1 MIDAVPLQI
10 SRTYL
15 SHVDELLPG
24 LIDGLY
30 LEGSAALGDFHF
42 GASDV
47 DFVALCSRKPNT
59 DELLSLRKVH
69 HLVSEDYKRPFFDG
83 IYVTRD
89 ELTKDPARLTTI
101 PVCHD
106 HTFYPEAPDGWL
118 NPITWHILATHGV
131 SVRGP
136 RLGELHIWQ
145 DKSALIDWCRKNIDT
160 YWLAKLERAKQPLTK
175 ASFELL
181 SDWGIAWTVLGLPR
195 LHYTIST
202 GDVVSKTEA
211 GQYALRV
218 FPEQYHQLIN
228 EALRIRSQHKSA
240 SLYSSRLQRR
250 RDALNFAEFIIKD
263 LKVNSKN

>member
-15 SHVDELLPG
+15 DHVDELLPG
-24 LIDGLY
+24 FIDGLY
-30 LEGSAALGDFHF
+30 LEGSIALGDFHSNS
-42 GASDV
+42 SDI
-47 DFVALCSRKPNT
+47 DFVALCSRKLSNN
-59 DELLSLRKVH
+59 ELLSLREVH
-69 HLVSEDYKRPFFDG
+69 RLVSKAHKRPFFDG

-118 NPITWHILATHGV
+118 NPVTWHVLATHGV

-136 RLGELHIWQ
+136 NLGELHIWH

-160 YWLAKLERAKQPLTK
+160 YWLAKLGRAKQPITK

-211 GQYALRV
+211 GRYALRV
-218 FPEQYHQLIN
+218 LPEQYHQLIN
-228 EALRIRSQHKSA
+228 EALRIRSGSGGH
-240 SLYSSRLQRR
+240 SSYQNRFKRR
-250 RDALNFAEFIIKD
+250 QDALSFAEFII
-263 LKVNSKN
+263 NQCN